1 MGMQQAR
8 SSFLFSL
15 RSVAGS
21 IFSLSPEYLA
31 AKYQRAAMQQI
42 MDMIGWVAG
51 KEYDVL
57 KAPVLYPDHVI
68 NDKKVFGNWLVIAKV
83 RSPKQL
89 KRVFANFRV
98 V

>member
-8 SSFLFSL
+8 SSFFFSL

-21 IFSLSPEYLA
+21 IFNLSPEYLT

-42 MDMIGWVAG
+42 MDMIGWAAG
-51 KEYDVL
+51 KEYDVF
-57 KAPVLYPDHVI
+57 KAPVLYPDQVI

-83 RSPKQL
+83 KSPKQL
-89 KRVFANFRV
+89 KGVFANFV
-98 V
+98 